1 MPKLGFG
8 TVAKNTTLIKTFI
21 VTNSGRG
28 VLSGSVGGFAIGSP
42 FSLTQ
47 GAGAFILEPH
57 QSLTIGVQFGPLATG
72 KAVATLL
79 LMDTA
84 PGVPASVGV
93 ILAGRG
99 S

>member
-1 MPKLGFG
+1 MPKLSFG
-8 TVAKNTTLIKTFI
+8 TVAKNTTLTKTFI

-28 VLSGSVGGFAIGSP
+28 VLSGGLGGFAIGSP

-47 GAGAFILEPH
+47 SAGAFTLQPH

-79 LMDTA
+79 LTDTA
-84 PGVPASVGV
+84 PGVPTSVGV